1 MEAQYDKH
9 EIVRIL
15 AGFRLFDAES
25 YERTYRRRDG
35 LPLTPGYYVVSWQDD
50 TAIRRFDE
58 KAAFS
63 GPFKDVREA
72 RSALGLLKLW
82 TDAQDVFLGLS
93 QGDTN
98 AIPERSAS

>member
-1 MEAQYDKH
+1 MEAQYDKL

-25 YERTYRRRDG
+25 YERTYWRRDG

-58 KAAFS
+58 EAVFS
-63 GPFKDVREA
+63 GPFKDVQEA
-72 RSALGLLKLW
+72 RSALCLLKLW
-82 TDAQDVFLGLS
+82 ADAHRVFLSVL
-93 QGDTN
+93 QGEAK
-98 AIPERSAS
+98 AIRERAAS